1 MGMAVANL
9 LLVVPLIQSLMRSV
23 TPKYYLKSLIGW
35 EVVREADL
43 QSELGGECTETW
55 RLVLHDMMQ
64 RSIAEGRLL
73 VLKDILNAL
82 EKRAVKLL
90 KMARA
95 EDLPPL
101 AESISVLF
109 ADALGMAHTSHSLL
123 AAQAIQAKLRILAS
137 FCSEKGLNGAA
148 DVFISLSHSNDGK

>member
-1 MGMAVANL
+1 
-9 LLVVPLIQSLMRSV
+9 MRSV

-35 EVVREADL
+35 EAVREADL
-43 QSELGGECTETW
+43 KSELCGECTETW

-90 KMARA
+90 NMVRP
-95 EDLPPL
+95 EDLPLL
-101 AESISVLF
+101 AESLCVIF
-109 ADALGMAHTSHSLL
+109 ADAQEMAHRSHSLL

-137 FCSEKGLNGAA
+137 YCEGKMLKDAGE
-148 DVFISLSHSNDGK
+148 VFSALSNTIDGK